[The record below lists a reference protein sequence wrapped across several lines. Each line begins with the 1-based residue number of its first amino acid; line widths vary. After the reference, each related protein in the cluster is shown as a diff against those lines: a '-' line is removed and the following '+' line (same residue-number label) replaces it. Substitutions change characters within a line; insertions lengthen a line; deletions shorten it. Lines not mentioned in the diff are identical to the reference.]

1 MKTRHILTAIAL
13 PALLAA
19 CTQDELVEVTG
30 QQDYNNV
37 PTVDVTFTATKSG
50 VDTKMA
56 TEFGWEIG
64 DKVGLGWLNE
74 NTDGKVIF
82 DNPLYCINTN
92 GGSFKAETMLR
103 VGKYIAY
110 MPYAGL
116 TNTDHIPFSIA
127 KQPLITGEDRGELA
141 KYAIFISPEI
151 TELADA
157 DDQGQV
163 ADGKQEAG
171 LGKNVEL
178 KLSQVTNP
186 VALNL
191 NFSNTENLTDLKVLG
206 VKVDVRRSS
215 GADNSL
221 MVGSFKYDASK
232 TIKDIEDWSNEKVS
246 GESFFY
252 TAGTAPAND
261 YTVGGIQFASEEEG
275 VAVSNNTLKI
285 YGYVLPLIAAT
296 SDEVMYVT
304 VETNYGTVTIASTKD
319 DKSPITVA
327 NAKTWIDSPIF
338 TKFDQSATINVAI
351 DGKNIA
357 YADAEVATQ
366 AELEAT
372 LESIA
377 VSGQESPVAIYL
389 NPAQPNAGK
398 NVVLTNFTMP
408 ESLKSVVTLYTGK
421 NAPNGIVFEG
431 DNNVINHQLA
441 LNAITNLNG
450 KMVVK
455 NCLDEN
461 KKQLATLTINSGCE
475 LVVNAGAVLTNEGAI
490 AGNIVSTAAAD
501 ASKKLA
507 AGLYISAGENA
518 TINGLSTFNNN
529 GEVQWIAGNIA
540 GISNTVFAEV
550 TDYTSFR
557 RADNAGVTT
566 AKFNENATLNLG
578 SLASL
583 KTIATIECNANVTF
597 NINIDEFEAQT
608 VNLSTVE
615 AISIADGVALNIISN
630 DEDIALS
637 FKANAEIEVGKDAAL
652 NITNLTLATA
662 SEVTKNE
669 GKVTFNNVGSADKM
683 TVTGNFEN
691 VTSAE

>member
-30 QQDYNNV
+30 QQDYNDV

-50 VDTKMA
+50 VDTKMFS
-56 TEFGWEIG
+56 EFGWQLG
-64 DKVGLGWLNE
+64 DKVGLGWLDQ

-82 DNPLYCINTN
+82 DNPLYCINEK

-110 MPYAGL
+110 MPYVGL
-116 TNTDHIPFSIA
+116 TNTDYIPFSIA
-127 KQPLITGEDRGELA
+127 KQPLVTADNRGELA
-141 KYAIFISPEI
+141 KYAIYISPEI

-157 DDQGQV
+157 DAQGQV
-163 ADGKQEAG
+163 APGKQEAG
-171 LGKNVEL
+171 LGKNLEL
-178 KLSQVTNP
+178 KLPQLTSP
-186 VALNL
+186 IALNL
-191 NFSNTENLTDLKVLG
+191 NFSNTEKLTDLKVLG
-206 VKVDVRRSS
+206 VKMDVRRSDA
-215 GADNSL
+215 GNSL

-232 TIKDIEDWSNEKVS
+232 TTDVDAWSDEDMT
-246 GESFFY
+246 GGIFFLDSSKKM
-252 TAGTAPAND
+252 TAGENG
-261 YTVGGIQFASEEEG
+261 VGGIQLANEDGSG
-275 VAVSNNTLKI
+275 VSVSNNTVKV
-285 YGYVLPLIAAT
+285 YAYTLPLIST
-296 SDEVMYVT
+296 TLSPEMHVT
-304 VETNYGTVTIASTKD
+304 VETNYGSVEVVSTSNNE
-319 DKSPITVA
+319 SPITIA
-327 NAKTWIDSPIF
+327 NAKTWIESPIF
-338 TKFDQSATINVAI
+338 AKFNQSATINVAI
-351 DGKNIA
+351 DGKDIVVANS
-357 YADAEVATQ
+357 EVATQ
-366 AELEAT
+366 ADLEAT

-377 VSGQESPVAIYL
+377 VSGQESPVAITL

-398 NVVLTNFTMP
+398 NIVLTDFTMP
-408 ESLKSVVTLYTGK
+408 EGLKSVVTLYAGK

-455 NCLDEN
+455 NCLDEEEN
-461 KKQLATLTINSGCE
+461 QLATLTINSDCE

-490 AGNIVSTAAAD
+490 AGNIVSTKSAD
-501 ASKKLA
+501 VSKKLA
-507 AGLYISAGENA
+507 AGLYVSASKDA

-540 GISNTVFAEV
+540 GISNTIFAEV

-566 AKFNENATLNLG
+566 AKFNENATLNFG

-583 KTIATIECNANVTF
+583 KKIATIECNANVTF
-597 NINIDEFEAQT
+597 NINIDEFEAQS

-615 AISIADGVALNIISN
+615 AISIADGVALNIIGSN
-630 DEDIALS
+630 EDIALS
-637 FKANAEIEVGKDAAL
+637 FEADAEIEVGKGSAL
-652 NITNLTLATA
+652 TITNLTLTTN

-669 GKVTFNNVGSADKM
+669 GKVTFNNVGGADKM